1 MLKILSIA
9 IAIAAPFVV
18 DAFPGDVISEQ
29 QQHPTSAPCD
39 DSGSGGYTKLRDGH
53 ATYGFDDGGC
63 YLCAAD
69 DHESLEGHCREICD
83 SEPKCV
89 AYTIGRGPSFPVQM
103 YNYEKVANCCLEF
116 REYSP
121 KAYVDAS
128 SNDSKRM
135 PNGCQLDAKCWTRY
149 EKKKNGS
156 RRQCNRSEDGS
167 SSSSPPTPAAV
178 ATTAVA
184 SSSHHHSG
192 TCTEVWPS
200 VIYTESE
207 IDEKLH
213 FISRG
218 CPWVD
223 VTYKSLLARAYTQC
237 QAEIIAESISATV
250 IVLPSSMYTFVSV
263 PSADLGSSSSSSG
276 GRHHSYGR
284 SGLK

>member
-1 MLKILSIA
+1 MMKILSIG

-18 DAFPGDVISEQ
+18 VDAFPGDVQ
-29 QQHPTSAPCD
+29 PTSTPCDD
-39 DSGSGGYTKLRDGH
+39 DSGSGYGYKKLRDGH
-53 ATYGFDDGGC
+53 TTYGFDDGGC

-69 DHESLEGHCREICD
+69 DRESLEGHCREICD

-103 YNYEKVANCCLEF
+103 YNYEKAANCCLEF
-116 REYSP
+116 REYSS

-135 PNGCQLDAKCWTRY
+135 PNGCQLDVKCWTRY

-156 RRQCNRSEDGS
+156 RRQFDMSEDGS

-192 TCTEVWPS
+192 MCTEVWPS

-213 FISRG
+213 FIARG
-218 CPWVD
+218 CPWADVD
-223 VTYKSLLARAYTQC
+223 FKSLLVRAYTQC
-237 QAEIIAESISATV
+237 QAEIIAESISSTV
-250 IVLPSSMYTFVSV
+250 IVLPSSTYTFVSV
-263 PSADLGSSSSSSG
+263 PSADLGSSSG
-276 GRHHSYGR
+276 GRHHSHGR